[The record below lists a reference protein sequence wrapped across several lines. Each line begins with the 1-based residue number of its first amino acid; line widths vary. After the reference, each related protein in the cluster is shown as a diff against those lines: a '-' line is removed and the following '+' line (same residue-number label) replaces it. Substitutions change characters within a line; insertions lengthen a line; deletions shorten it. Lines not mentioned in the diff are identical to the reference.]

1 MNNQEPLV
9 SGPFAHQPSSVS
21 KTMGLVMIALLP
33 ATAFGIYE
41 FGWPALYLF
50 SITVLSSLLAE
61 AIGLRMS
68 GKPVR
73 MYLLDGSA
81 ILTGWLL
88 ALSLPP
94 WAPWWIGILGAFLA
108 IIVGKHVFGGL
119 GQNLFNP
126 AMVARVA
133 LLISF
138 PLQMTTWVMPQ
149 PMFSTLAPG
158 ALDSLSITF
167 STFFAHGI
175 NIDAVSSASI
185 LGHVKTELGRGM
197 ALNTAIPAGYSV
209 WKQAMGTAA
218 GSMGEASTLL
228 LLAGGLFLI
237 FKRIITWHIPLA
249 MLATLA
255 ILATLF
261 NSMEPQYYPDAVYH
275 LVNGATLLCA
285 FFIATDLV
293 TSPVTHRG
301 QLLFGIGCGALVYI
315 IRTWAGYPEGVG
327 FAVMLMNAL
336 TPLIDHY
343 IKPRIY
349 GRDRRGSPIKYDGDG
364 ERP

>member
-1 MNNQEPLV
+1 MKNQESLI

-21 KTMGLVMIALLP
+21 KTMGLVMLALLP

-50 SITVLSSLLAE
+50 SITVLSCLLAE

-94 WAPWWIGILGAFLA
+94 WAPWWIGVLGGFLA

-138 PLQMTTWVMPQ
+138 PLEMTTWVMPQ
-149 PMFSTLAPG
+149 AMFSPQAPG
-158 ALDSLSITF
+158 ALDSLAITF
-167 STFFAHGI
+167 TPFFTNGI
-175 NIDAVSSASI
+175 DMDAVTGASI
-185 LGHVKTELGRGM
+185 LGHVKTELGRGI
-197 ALNTAIPAGYSV
+197 ALN
-209 WKQAMGTAA
+209 AA
-218 GSMGEASTLL
+218 L
-228 LLAGGLFLI
+228 
-237 FKRIITWHIPLA
+237 
-249 MLATLA
+249 
-255 ILATLF
+255 
-261 NSMEPQYYPDAVYH
+261 
-275 LVNGATLLCA
+275 
-285 FFIATDLV
+285 
-293 TSPVTHRG
+293 
-301 QLLFGIGCGALVYI
+301 
-315 IRTWAGYPEGVG
+315 PEG
-327 FAVMLMNAL
+327 
-336 TPLIDHY
+336 Y
-343 IKPRIY
+343 
-349 GRDRRGSPIKYDGDG
+349 
-364 ERP
+364 